1 MKNGLYKVSF
11 KTQLGE
17 GAGVVVLD
25 NGKIRGGD
33 SRMFYTG
40 TYNESASTFA
50 GSVVTAKHSDAA
62 GAPSI
67 FGLDGGVH
75 MCIKGRSTDTSVEMT
90 GMAREAPGVTFEAKL
105 TLLSET

>member
-17 GAGVVVLD
+17 GSGVVVLE

-50 GSVVTAKHSDAA
+50 GAVVTAKHSDVP
-62 GAPSI
+62 GATSL
-67 FGLDGGVH
+67 FGHEGGVS
-75 MCIKGRSTDTSVEMT
+75 MCIKGRSTDTSAEMT

-105 TLLSET
+105 TLLSEI